1 MLYNIIFNLKK
12 QSYGKKSILML
23 MLMAA
28 PVVVFAQLK
37 VNSTGQV
44 NAGPISPVNRA
55 VVSAGDAYNY
65 QYPSESRGRF
75 F

>member
-1 MLYNIIFNLKK
+1 MEKK
-12 QSYGKKSILML
+12 VFLML

-44 NAGPISPVNRA
+44 NAGPISP
-55 VVSAGDAYNY
+55 GD
-65 QYPSESRGRF
+65 SRGRF
-75 F
+75 W